1 MEGDHNRHHF
11 TQAHS
16 RSIEARLL
24 SPHQQGLLAIVI
36 FKGLVEIVYLAE
48 NFGNIK
54 MIIHIHGWYLW
65 GVPPQHR
72 FQPLFMPE
80 FSVELTLVLDNARY
94 QKCALVTELAA
105 ELGIT

>member
-1 MEGDHNRHHF
+1 
-11 TQAHS
+11 
-16 RSIEARLL
+16 LL

-48 NFGNIK
+48 NFRNIK

-80 FSVELTLVLDNARY
+80 FSVELTLDKYKFGTSSPSEVSCGTMAPRKLN
-94 QKCALVTELAA
+94 ELQIND
-105 ELGIT
+105 E

>member
-1 MEGDHNRHHF
+1 MPEFSVELTF

-24 SPHQQGLLAIVI
+24 SPHQQGPLAIVI

-65 GVPPQHR
+65 GGTP
-72 FQPLFMPE
+72 
-80 FSVELTLVLDNARY
+80 SA
-94 QKCALVTELAA
+94 
-105 ELGIT
+105 

>member
-36 FKGLVEIVYLAE
+36 IKGMNPRGKPRLVFRPKGRGMNPKRFKGLLEIVYLAE

-54 MIIHIHGWYLW
+54 MIIHIHGWYL
-65 GVPPQHR
+65 GGGTP
-72 FQPLFMPE
+72 
-80 FSVELTLVLDNARY
+80 SA
-94 QKCALVTELAA
+94 
-105 ELGIT
+105 